1 MGLGLFGVLRKFGI
15 FNLLFLHMLI
25 IHVYGVNVVIWYIYA
40 MYNDH
45 IVAISI
51 SVTSDIYN
59 IVCVCVCLCVCIL
72 VIFQLVSSSYL

>member
-25 IHVYGVNVVIWYIYA
+25 IHVYGVNVVIWY